1 MHDKFSKADIHNEV
15 TSSAPCRLNDCFI
28 DTNKLSEPKMLF
40 DAFWLE
46 GELALLFGATGTG
59 KSILALQIADSAA
72 RGRCIEG
79 FRMDA
84 KRAKVLY
91 VDLIFSQVQ
100 INMRYMQSRAAK
112 HHEFSQNLYRD
123 RPDSTEK
130 LCEWVRKRVL
140 KYGYRVVMIDDI
152 NAVSQSCDGTR
163 ETLKLMRDLKR
174 LKDQLEISVLV
185 LAGSRQPPRRQLV
198 SEADLQRSRVLCE
211 VADSTFAL
219 GRNPQTPEGFYL
231 IQTRSR
237 SAPIVWRAENAPL
250 ISIERSEDGCLRLK
264 FDKRFLPEVDEKM
277 RQLICNVKWRR
288 DVGAKFREIAE
299 ELGISVSR
307 AFELNKKWRPELDP
321 PKSEFQMEQLPVI
334 EAPSVA
340 DAENDAELRRYEEEV
355 GLANDPD
362 EDVVPETDATL
373 TNSSQPYAASAASP
387 ALLSHLKRSWD
398 KNYRE
403 IFVEHEDENG
413 KPIVWYMYDTTG
425 QLIRYEFKGV
435 GATGRHVDGPICLF
449 NTS

>member
-1 MHDKFSKADIHNEV
+1 
-15 TSSAPCRLNDCFI
+15 
-28 DTNKLSEPKMLF
+28 MLF
-40 DAFWLE
+40 DAFWRE

-59 KSILALQIADSAA
+59 KSILALQIADAAA

-79 FRMDA
+79 FRMDV

-100 INMRYMQSRAAK
+100 INMRYMRSQAAK

-130 LCEWVRKRVL
+130 LCEWVRQRVL
-140 KYGYRVVMIDDI
+140 KYGYRVVIIDDI

-198 SEADLQRSRVLCE
+198 SEADLQRSRILCE

-219 GRNPQTPEGFYL
+219 GRNPQNPQGFYL

-237 SAPIVWRAENAPL
+237 SAPIVWTAENAPL
-250 ISIERSEDGCLRLK
+250 ISIERSEDGCLKLK
-264 FDKRFLPEVDEKM
+264 FDKRFVPEVDEKM

-288 DVGAKFREIAE
+288 DAGAKFREIAE
-299 ELGISVSR
+299 ELDISVSR

-321 PKSEFQMEQLPVI
+321 PKSEFQPEQLPVI
-334 EAPSVA
+334 ETPSAA
-340 DAENDAELRRYEEEV
+340 DAENDADLHGYEAEV
-355 GLANDPD
+355 GLNIDLY
-362 EDVVPETDATL
+362 EDVVPDAFV
-373 TNSSQPYAASAASP
+373 SQASHSCPERP
-387 ALLSHLKRSWD
+387 ALLGHLKRSFD
-398 KNYRE
+398 KNDRE
-403 IFVEHEDENG
+403 IFVEKEDENG
-413 KPIVWYMYDTTG
+413 KPLVWYMYDTTG
-425 QLIRYEFKGV
+425 QLTRYEFKGF
-435 GATGRHVDGPICLF
+435 GSTGRHVDGPICLF